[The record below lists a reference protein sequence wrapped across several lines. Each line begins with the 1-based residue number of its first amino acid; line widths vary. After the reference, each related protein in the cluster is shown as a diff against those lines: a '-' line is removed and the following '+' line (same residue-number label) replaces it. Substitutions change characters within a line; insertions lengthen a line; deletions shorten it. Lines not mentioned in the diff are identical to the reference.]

1 MQRPSGKPTRRGDAS
16 ETESLS
22 SLDYEGG
29 APSADFVHASFQG
42 GSGMRGATMAGG
54 GDSGFLTTTGNN
66 VVGPTSV
73 RPEVRFSLL
82 FTLFMGGFVQ
92 LFGFNCQLAYSV
104 FLGREVLVSNG
115 EKNREWAALA
125 LFPYAGLAVAGA
137 LLYLTTVSLR
147 ARKGLELAQAATTT
161 PGRSSANEDS
171 DAAEQSSMLQPRTS
185 ASEGER
191 RVETAILSGCSFH
204 LRFFLALSL
213 MGLSFVPVMTL
224 AVHYRSLT
232 CAILSMALNGLAQAW
247 LTGCLVGL
255 CAALENPKTMV
266 AYNLGNAAAA
276 WPTAILGIV
285 FVVQK
290 QFQPSVVYCQVVF
303 GLCAFSCLAYYFAY
317 FSVLRPYAQST
328 DEIAVALR
336 QVEEN
341 QLEFFPGAR
350 NGESADGFPLARDGS
365 FSTGTAAA
373 QKLPAQRSSGEE
385 PASRSQEKE
394 QQIKKAAVAVGSG
407 AGDLAHIGSAP
418 GKNNIQRTFCE
429 LVCASWQ
436 IITAM
441 LLHFLFTF
449 IVFPGVSV
457 RWRRPVNV
465 KLTDEQLWQMLLA
478 IFIVFDTFGR
488 YTPQWVPL
496 PARFLLLAVVV
507 RGVLLL
513 PAFFLFP
520 FYQVGLEWHIVIMIF
535 FAWTQGHLTTNIFI
549 HSGEHAISYREV
561 GLLGPTVS
569 AALVMGLLA
578 GSSMQFGI
586 STALPPPEGGAPATP
601 STGAGNR

>member
-449 IVFPGVSV
+449 IVFPGVERAVAAAREREANGRAAVADAIGYLHRV
-457 RWRRPVNV
+457 RHLRAVHAAV
-465 KLTDEQLWQMLLA
+465 GA
-478 IFIVFDTFGR
+478 AAG
-488 YTPQWVPL
+488 PL
-496 PARFLLLAVVV
+496 PAAR
-507 RGVLLL
+507 RGGAGGAAAARVLPLSLL
-513 PAFFLFP
+513 P
-520 FYQVGLEWHIVIMIF
+520 
-535 FAWTQGHLTTNIFI
+535 
-549 HSGEHAISYREV
+549 
-561 GLLGPTVS
+561 
-569 AALVMGLLA
+569 
-578 GSSMQFGI
+578 
-586 STALPPPEGGAPATP
+586 GGARMAHRHHDLLRVDAGAPDHEHLHPQRRARDQLPGGGAAGPDGLRSACHGAAGGIVDAVRDLDGTAP
-601 STGAGNR
+601 SRRRGASNAEYGGG